1 LSHWCWHRISR
12 RAVAI
17 LLLCS
22 TAHAASSLLTLG
34 QLNHRV
40 FTAPEGAPSDIYAL
54 AQAPDGTLW
63 LGGAKGL
70 TRFDGVRFVAY
81 PGPAEESLPS
91 TNVAALLAASDGGLW
106 IAYRPSGLSL
116 LKGGHVT
123 NYGAAD
129 GVPEDPVA
137 QIIEGADGSV
147 WAVARSALVHLRGK
161 SWERVA
167 SAPAAGAFYGFA
179 IDHAGTLWLAGMT
192 GLSARRQGEA
202 EFREVDQRK
211 YFSQWGNI
219 LAIGHD
225 GLIWAASTQGV
236 VYVDGQTQ
244 TWRAQPVAGVTTRGG
259 PLMIDEA
266 ENLWISDWDIL
277 QRAPA
282 RGLAQESLKGGAAEA
297 MSLTISGAFKEHV
310 FALLKDRENNIW
322 VGTKGGLHRFSH
334 TNVVRNIAPPCTED
348 LATTGPIVA
357 GDDGKLWMAC
367 DEGSAFPHVVAIRDG
382 VVLARQNSPPF
393 NVAYRDANGTI
404 WFAGTDVLAHLDE
417 QGHLV
422 TTVVPPPL
430 RGRPIGAL
438 VRDRSG
444 AFWLSES
451 RRSTY
456 RLSNGEVSE
465 NGGLTG
471 LPQTWTVV
479 ETADPDGTLWFG
491 YTHSR
496 LARVS
501 GSTVRMYGAADGLD
515 VGTVIAIY
523 ARDGELWVGGELG
536 FARYDGKRFRPV
548 ENASGSPLQGVSGI
562 VRDSNGDMWLNAVP
576 GIAHVSRNEIEQV
589 IRDPLHRVNSELFNY
604 LDGVPGSPMKLRPL
618 PSAIETTD
626 GRLWFLM
633 TAGLISIDA
642 AHLARNTLPP
652 PVKIWALNVG
662 STRFPSLG
670 NTLQLPVHTTALQID
685 YSAGSLTIPERV
697 RFRYK
702 LEGLDTDWQNVGA
715 RREAL
720 YTNLGPGRYTFRV
733 TAANNDG
740 MWNTEGA
747 SLSFAIA
754 PAFYQ
759 TSWFYAL
766 CGLLCVAVLGAL
778 HLLRTRQVAAEVRA
792 RLEVRLSERERIAR
806 ELHDTLLQGVQGLIW
821 RFQAA
826 TDRIPPDAPARALM
840 EQSLD
845 RADQLLGESRD
856 KVKELRPKAREDA
869 DLPHTLAQEGEHL
882 SQLHPGRFRIS
893 VEGVRRDLH
902 PIVRE
907 EGFLIA
913 REALGNAFRHAQ
925 AADIEVEVTYRDSA
939 LQVRIRDNGHGIT
952 SGVLNEDGKPGHFGL
967 RGMRERAKKLG
978 AHLTIWSKPGAGTEV
993 ELRVP
998 AQVAYKDRQAD
1009 SRRRGWRSIFAQ
1021 SVRKT
1026 ASDCVS
1032 SEPHL

>member
-1 LSHWCWHRISR
+1 
-12 RAVAI
+12 

-22 TAHAASSLLTLG
+22 TARAASPLLTLG

-40 FTAPEGAPSDIYAL
+40 FTAPEGAPSDIYTL

-70 TRFDGVRFVAY
+70 TRFDGMRFVAY
-81 PGPAEESLPS
+81 PGPADQPLPS

-123 NYGAAD
+123 NYGTAD
-129 GVPEDPVA
+129 GMPEDPVA
-137 QIIEGADGSV
+137 QIIEAPDGSV
-147 WAVARSALVHLRGK
+147 WAVARSALVHLQGK
-161 SWERVA
+161 RWERVA
-167 SAPAAGAFYGFA
+167 SAPASGAFYGVA
-179 IDHAGTLWLAGMT
+179 IDHGGTVWLAGMT
-192 GLSARRQGEA
+192 GLSARRQGAA
-202 EFREVDQRK
+202 EFQEIDQRK
-211 YFSQWGNI
+211 YFSPWGNI
-219 LAIGHD
+219 LAVGND

-236 VYVDGQTQ
+236 VYVDGQAQ
-244 TWRAQPVAGVTTRGG
+244 TWRAQPVAGVTTHGG
-259 PLMIDEA
+259 PLMLDEA
-266 ENLWISDWDIL
+266 RNLWISDWDVL
-277 QRAPA
+277 QRVPVRTISQGDPGGEVADA
-282 RGLAQESLKGGAAEA
+282 VSL
-297 MSLTISGAFKEHV
+297 MSSGAFKEHV

-334 TNVVRNIAPPCTED
+334 TNVVRSIAPPCTED
-348 LATTGPIVA
+348 LATSGPIVA
-357 GDDGKLWMAC
+357 GDEGKLWMAC
-367 DEGSAFPHVVAIRDG
+367 DEGSSFPHLISIRDG
-382 VVLARQNSPPF
+382 VVLGRQESPAF
-393 NVAYRDANGTI
+393 NVAYRDSQGTI
-404 WFAGTDVLAHLDE
+404 WFAGTDVLAHFDE
-417 QGHLV
+417 QGHLI
-422 TTVVPPPL
+422 TAPLPPSL
-430 RGRPIGAL
+430 RGRPVGAL

-465 NGGLTG
+465 NGGLKE
-471 LPQTWTVV
+471 LPATWAVV
-479 ETADPDGTLWFG
+479 ETADSDGTLWFG
-491 YTHSR
+491 YTHNR
-496 LARVS
+496 LARIS

-515 VGTVIAIY
+515 VGTLIAIY
-523 ARDGELWVGGELG
+523 ANDGELWVGGELG

-548 ENASGSPLQGVSGI
+548 ENASGPPFQGVSGI
-562 VRDSNGDMWLNAVP
+562 VRARNGDMWLNAAP
-576 GIAHVSRNEIEQV
+576 GIAHISRDEIERV
-589 IRDPLHRVNSELFNY
+589 IRDPSHRVNSELFNY
-604 LDGVPGSPMKLRPL
+604 LDGVPGSPMKIRPL
-618 PSAIETTD
+618 PSAIETSD
-626 GRLWFLM
+626 GRVWFLM

-642 AHLARNTLPP
+642 TRLARNVLPP
-652 PVKIWALNVG
+652 PVTIWALSVG
-662 STRFPSLG
+662 STRFPNPGSS
-670 NTLQLPVHTTALQID
+670 LQLPVNTTALQID

-702 LEGLDTDWQNVGA
+702 LEGSDTDWQSVGS

-720 YTNLGPGRYTFRV
+720 YTNLGPGQYTFKV

-740 MWNTEGA
+740 VWNTEGA

-759 TSWFYAL
+759 TSWFYVL
-766 CGLLCVAVLGAL
+766 CGLLCVAVLAAL
-778 HLLRTRQVAAEVRA
+778 HLLRTRHVAAEVRA

-826 TDRIPPDAPARALM
+826 TDRIPTDVPARALM
-840 EQSLD
+840 EQSLN

-856 KVKELRPKAREDA
+856 KVRELRPKAREDA
-869 DLPHTLAQEGEHL
+869 DLSQALAKEGEHL
-882 SQLHPGRFRIS
+882 SQLHPVRFRVS

-913 REALGNAFRHAQ
+913 REALANAFGHAQ
-925 AADIEVEVTYRDSA
+925 AADIEVEVSYRDSA
-939 LQVRIRDNGHGIT
+939 LQVRVRDNGHGIT
-952 SGVLNEDGKPGHFGL
+952 PGVLNEEGKPGHFGL

-978 AHLTIWSKPGAGTEV
+978 AHLTIWSRPGAGTEI

-998 AQVAYKDRQAD
+998 GQVAYRHRQAD
-1009 SRRRGWRSIFAQ
+1009 GPGGGWRSMFRHSA
-1021 SVRKT
+1021 RKT
-1026 ASDCVS
+1026 ASDYVS
-1032 SEPHL
+1032 SEPHP